1 MPKRHSLGWQS
12 FLPCRRSVP
21 ATTFSLVS
29 ITSCPHGIVS
39 LAVDPFGFW
48 VLNIAPLGVYQ
59 LYTLGRPKCTLD
71 VVTIWLTWVYSYRRM
86 GSWKGH
92 SPKSWETCFYSSIYY
107 CLYMTSGNSLYLS
120 ELQMLLFKDRG
131 RSWSRSFPLSQ
142 SVFHREMIWWD
153 PTMLVTMPF
162 CKNEAS
168 GNPCNK
174 WICLTF

>member
-1 MPKRHSLGWQS
+1 MAKFSPLYKVSSSHNVLIGQYHIMSSWRCELSSWSLW
-12 FLPCRRSVP
+12 L
-21 ATTFSLVS
+21 
-29 ITSCPHGIVS
+29 
-39 LAVDPFGFW
+39 
-48 VLNIAPLGVYQ
+48 LGSQHCSTGCIPTVHIGLSQMYI
-59 LYTLGRPKCTLD
+59 GR
-71 VVTIWLTWVYSYRRM
+71 VTIWLRWVYSYHRM

-107 CLYMTSGNSLYLS
+107 CLCITSGNSLYLS

-131 RSWSRSFPLSQ
+131 RSWSRWFPLSQ

-153 PTMLVTMPF
+153 TTMLVTMPF

-168 GNPCNK
+168 GNPCDK